1 LFLLHPPSTPRINQ
15 FLIAMRAQP
24 LTYPEQG
31 ATRRTLPAGYRHDHS
46 RIRLGAGA
54 AAFTQAAEALRH
66 WRTFALGWARLIPD
80 DAPIDEGTTVAV
92 VAHHFGFWSMSACR
106 IVYVLEEPRRF
117 GFAYGTLP
125 AHVERGEERFM
136 VEWCTDDSVWYDI
149 LAFSRPNHWLV
160 RLGYPITRL
169 LQKRFARDS
178 LRVMQAA
185 VNV

>member
-1 LFLLHPPSTPRINQ
+1 MFLLHTPSAQRIDQ
-15 FLIAMRAQP
+15 FLTAMRAQP

-46 RIRLGAGA
+46 RTRLGIGKSTFDRAV
-54 AAFTQAAEALRH
+54 EALRH
-66 WRTFALGWARLIPD
+66 WRMFALGWAQVIPD

-106 IVYVLEEPRRF
+106 IVYVLVEPRRF

-136 VEWCTDDSVWYDI
+136 VEWCSDDSVWYDI
-149 LAFSRPNHWLV
+149 VPFSRPNHGLV
-160 RLGYPITRL
+160 RLCYRMPRRP
-169 LQKRFARDS
+169 QKRFARDS
-178 LRVMQAA
+178 IA
-185 VNV
+185 V

>member
-1 LFLLHPPSTPRINQ
+1 MFSLYRPSAPRMKQ

-31 ATRRTLPAGYRHDHS
+31 ATCRTLPAGYRHDHS

-66 WRTFALGWARLIPD
+66 WRMFNLGWARVVPGEASIVD
-80 DAPIDEGTTVAV
+80 GTTVAV
-92 VAHHFGFWSMSACR
+92 VAHHFGFWSLNACR
-106 IVYVLEEPRRF
+106 IVYVFGEPRRF

-160 RLGYPITRL
+160 RLGYPITRR

-178 LRVMQAA
+178 MRVMQAA
-185 VNV
+185 VNI